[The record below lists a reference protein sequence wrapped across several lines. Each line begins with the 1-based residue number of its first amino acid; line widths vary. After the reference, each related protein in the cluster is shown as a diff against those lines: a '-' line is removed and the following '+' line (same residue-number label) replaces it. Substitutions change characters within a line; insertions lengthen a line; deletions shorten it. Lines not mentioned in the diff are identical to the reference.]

1 MCHISPQGLRFRS
14 KASLQAFL
22 LKNGQE
28 DLNINLFNFTA
39 SIDDEVT
46 KPFRARKQGRKKKH
60 RNEQQDDA
68 PGVSD
73 SPLNETCSA
82 LRGPTVSPVLDPDQS
97 APEKRL
103 IVPSSSSVMDD
114 VAQQK
119 SPHRAG
125 LLREKIL
132 RLVPSQQNACK
143 EKPAG
148 FPSVPILNPEP
159 PAEGENKSEDERG
172 GRERQGDSRG
182 GEESDLERD
191 AGANCVGMEVLSPEI
206 SNGGCTKV
214 SDSQNSK
221 YDLHC
226 DILLKQIF
234 KLFFFFLSCT
244 EFSS

>member
-1 MCHISPQGLRFRS
+1 M
-14 KASLQAFL
+14 
-22 LKNGQE
+22 KNGHE
-28 DLNINLFNFTA
+28 DININLFNFTA

-46 KPFRARKQGRKKKH
+46 KPSRARKQGRKKKQ

-73 SPLNETCSA
+73 SPLNKTCSA
-82 LRGPTVSPVLDPDQS
+82 LRGHTISPALDSVDPDQS
-97 APEKRL
+97 APEK
-103 IVPSSSSVMDD
+103 IQQAPSSLSVVDD

-132 RLVPSQQNACK
+132 RLVPNHQNACT

-148 FPSVPILNPEP
+148 SPSVPILNLEP

-191 AGANCVGMEVLSPEI
+191 AGANCVGTEVLSPEI
-206 SNGGCTKV
+206 SGGGCTQV
-214 SDSQNSK
+214 SESQNSK

-226 DILLKQIF
+226 DSLLRQIF
-234 KLFFFFLSCT
+234 KLGFFFFNRH
-244 EFSS
+244 